1 MEVDFTLYLRK
12 SLLELSPYQSAR
24 EEFVNDGRQMMLLYA
39 NENPFATSVNRYP
52 DPMQTQLKREIAS
65 WRKLEEDQIYLSN
78 GSDEFISQIIMGCC
92 EPGEDQILI
101 VPPTFGMYKVAAKI
115 HGVGVKE
122 VHLTLEL

>member
-24 EEFVNDGRQMMLLYA
+24 EEFVNDGRQMILLDA

-52 DPMQTQLKREIAS
+52 DPIQTQLKREIAS

-92 EPGEDQILI
+92 
-101 VPPTFGMYKVAAKI
+101 
-115 HGVGVKE
+115 
-122 VHLTLEL
+122 